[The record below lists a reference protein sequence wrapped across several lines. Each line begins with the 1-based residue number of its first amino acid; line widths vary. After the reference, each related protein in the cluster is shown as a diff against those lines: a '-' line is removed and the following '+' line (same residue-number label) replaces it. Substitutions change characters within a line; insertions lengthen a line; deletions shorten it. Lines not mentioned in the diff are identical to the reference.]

1 MLIGI
6 RLIELQ
12 VKKFSS
18 KDFQPELIYKL
29 YLKNNIIKVELKE
42 YKIPFEGNVSK
53 KITKLLLN
61 SLDWIDFWAIDFN
74 YDGNNFIPQWISYRT
89 PKKRE
94 LRIISRDYEYIHK
107 GKYEIMIKSIDFLGK
122 EICNTEIIE
131 F

>member
-1 MLIGI
+1 M
-6 RLIELQ
+6 
-12 VKKFSS
+12 
-18 KDFQPELIYKL
+18 
-29 YLKNNIIKVELKE
+29 
-42 YKIPFEGNVSK
+42 
-53 KITKLLLN
+53 
-61 SLDWIDFWAIDFN
+61 DWIDFWAIDFN